1 MHTSINIVARRLSKV
16 IVFLTL
22 SLIFVGALIKSH
34 EVGLSVPDW
43 PTSYGKQMFSF
54 PFSEMVGGI
63 FYEHGHRL
71 FATIVGFL
79 TLIQFIVLSFTD
91 HPMWVKK
98 MSFIALV
105 LVITQGFLGGMT
117 VIFFLPP
124 QISILHGVLAQIFF
138 ISIIFIAYSL
148 SDSRLNKKKE
158 SFPLFIKRGAL
169 IITLLVFVQLILG
182 ALVRHTSS
190 GLAIPDFPKMGGMWI
205 PTFSDNMVNNI
216 NVELFDK
223 NLDMVS
229 KWQVVIHFLHRL
241 GAFII
246 TLALTFFVYKFRKM
260 VEKNSTESK
269 ILILFSVLLFI
280 QIILGA
286 STVVTEKLPFV
297 ASFHVVTGAALLGCC
312 ALFVMVTQS
321 NKIKEFDF

>member
-1 MHTSINIVARRLSKV
+1 MHTSINIAARRLSKV

-169 IITLLVFVQLILG
+169 VITLLVFVQLVLG

-286 STVVTEKLPFV
+286 STVITEKLPFV

>member
-1 MHTSINIVARRLSKV
+1 MHTSINIAVRRLSKV

-71 FATIVGFL
+71 FATIVGFF

-124 QISILHGVLAQIFF
+124 QISILHGILAQIFF

-158 SFPLFIKRGAL
+158 SYPLFIKRGAL
-169 IITLLVFVQLILG
+169 IITLLVFVQLVLG

-190 GLAIPDFPKMGGMWI
+190 GLAIPDFPKMGGMLI

-286 STVVTEKLPFV
+286 STVITEKLPFV

>member
-1 MHTSINIVARRLSKV
+1 
-16 IVFLTL
+16 
-22 SLIFVGALIKSH
+22 
-34 EVGLSVPDW
+34 
-43 PTSYGKQMFSF
+43 
-54 PFSEMVGGI
+54 
-63 FYEHGHRL
+63 
-71 FATIVGFL
+71 
-79 TLIQFIVLSFTD
+79 
-91 HPMWVKK
+91 
-98 MSFIALV
+98 
-105 LVITQGFLGGMT
+105 MT

-138 ISIIFIAYSL
+138 VSIIFIAYSL

-158 SFPLFIKRGAL
+158 SYPLFIKRGAL
-169 IITLLVFVQLILG
+169 IITLLVFVQLVLG

-246 TLALTFFVYKFRKM
+246 TLALTFFIYKFRNM
-260 VEKNSTESK
+260 VEKNSIESK
-269 ILILFSVLLFI
+269 ILILLSVLLLI

-286 STVVTEKLPFV
+286 TTVVTEKLPFV

-312 ALFVMVTQS
+312 ALFVMATQS
-321 NKIKEFDF
+321 NKLKEFDF

>member
-1 MHTSINIVARRLSKV
+1 MHTSINIAARRLSKV
-16 IVFLTL
+16 IVLLTL

-286 STVVTEKLPFV
+286 STVITEKLPYV

>member
-1 MHTSINIVARRLSKV
+1 MHTSINIAARRLSKV

-71 FATIVGFL
+71 FATIVGFF

-169 IITLLVFVQLILG
+169 IITLLVFVQLVLG

-223 NLDMVS
+223 NLDMVF

-286 STVVTEKLPFV
+286 STVITEKLPYV

>member
-1 MHTSINIVARRLSKV
+1 MHTSTNIAVRRLSKV

-71 FATIVGFL
+71 FATIVGFF

-91 HPMWVKK
+91 YPMWVKK

-124 QISILHGVLAQIFF
+124 QISILHGILAQIFF

-148 SDSRLNKKKE
+148 SDSRLNKRKE
-158 SFPLFIKRGAL
+158 SYPLFIKRGAL
-169 IITLLVFVQLILG
+169 IITLLVFVQLVLG

-246 TLALTFFVYKFRKM
+246 TIALTFFVYKFRKM
-260 VEKNSTESK
+260 AEKNSTDSK

-280 QIILGA
+280 QIVLGA
-286 STVVTEKLPFV
+286 STVITEKLPFV

-321 NKIKEFDF
+321 NEIKEFEF

>member
-1 MHTSINIVARRLSKV
+1 MHTSINIAARRLSKV

-98 MSFIALV
+98 TSFIALV

-169 IITLLVFVQLILG
+169 IITLLVFVQLVLG

-286 STVVTEKLPFV
+286 STVITEKLPFV

>member
-1 MHTSINIVARRLSKV
+1 MHTSINIAARRLSKV

-169 IITLLVFVQLILG
+169 VITLLVFVQLVLG

-229 KWQVVIHFLHRL
+229 KWQVIIHFLHRL

-286 STVVTEKLPFV
+286 STVITEKLPFV

>member
-1 MHTSINIVARRLSKV
+1 MHTSINIAARRLSKV
-16 IVFLTL
+16 IVLLTL

-71 FATIVGFL
+71 FATIVGFF

-169 IITLLVFVQLILG
+169 IITLLVFVQLVLG

-246 TLALTFFVYKFRKM
+246 TLALTFFIYKFRNM
-260 VEKNSTESK
+260 VEKNSIESK
-269 ILILFSVLLFI
+269 ILILLSVLLLI

-286 STVVTEKLPFV
+286 TTVVTEKLPFV

-312 ALFVMVTQS
+312 ALFVMATQS
-321 NKIKEFDF
+321 NKLKEFDF

>member
-1 MHTSINIVARRLSKV
+1 MHTSINIAARRLSKV
-16 IVFLTL
+16 IVLLTL

-71 FATIVGFL
+71 FATIVGFF

-169 IITLLVFVQLILG
+169 VITLLVFVQLVLG

-286 STVVTEKLPFV
+286 STVITEKLPYV

>member
-1 MHTSINIVARRLSKV
+1 MHTSINIAARRLSKV

-71 FATIVGFL
+71 FATIVGFF

-169 IITLLVFVQLILG
+169 VITLLVFVQLVLG

>member
-1 MHTSINIVARRLSKV
+1 MQISINIAVRRLSKI

-71 FATIVGFL
+71 FATIVGFF
-79 TLIQFIVLSFTD
+79 TLLQFIVLSFTD
-91 HPMWVKK
+91 HPLWVKK

-105 LVITQGFLGGMT
+105 LVITQGLLGGMT

-124 QISILHGVLAQIFF
+124 QISIVHGVLAQIFF
-138 ISIIFIAYSL
+138 VSIIFIAYSL

-158 SFPLFIKRGAL
+158 SYPLFIKRGAL
-169 IITLLVFVQLILG
+169 IITLLVFVQLVLG

-246 TLALTFFVYKFRKM
+246 TLALTFIIYKFRNM
-260 VEKNSTESK
+260 LEKNTIESK
-269 ILILFSVLLFI
+269 ILILLSVLLLI

-286 STVVTEKLPFV
+286 TTVITEKLPFV

>member
-1 MHTSINIVARRLSKV
+1 MHTSINIAARRLSKV

-98 MSFIALV
+98 TSFIALV

-169 IITLLVFVQLILG
+169 IITLLVFVQLVLG

-229 KWQVVIHFLHRL
+229 KWQVIIHFLHRL

-286 STVVTEKLPFV
+286 STVITEKLPFV

>member
-1 MHTSINIVARRLSKV
+1 MLFNLNIVVRRLSKM

-54 PFSEMVGGI
+54 PFSDMIGGI

-79 TLIQFIVLSFTD
+79 TLVQFIIISFTN
-91 HPMWVKK
+91 HPSWIKK
-98 MSFIALV
+98 MSLISLI
-105 LVITQGFLGGMT
+105 LVISQGLLGGMT
-117 VIFFLPP
+117 VLFFLPSS
-124 QISILHGVLAQIFF
+124 ISIMHGVLAQTFF
-138 ISIIFIAYSL
+138 VTIIFVAYSL
-148 SDSRLNKKKE
+148 SESRANKGE
-158 SFPLFIKRGAL
+158 APYPLFIRRGA
-169 IITLLVFVQLILG
+169 IVITLLVFIQLVLG

-190 GLAIPDFPKMGGMWI
+190 GLAIPDFPKMGGLWI
-205 PTFSDNMVNNI
+205 PTFSDNMIYNI
-216 NVELFDK
+216 NAELFDK

-229 KWQVVIHFLHRL
+229 KWQVLIHFLHRL

-246 TLALTFFVYKFRKM
+246 ALALALFVYKFRNM
-260 VEKNSTESK
+260 VKRNSAESK
-269 ILILFSVLLFI
+269 ALMMLTTIFAI
-280 QIILGA
+280 QISLGIA
-286 STVVTEKLPFV
+286 TVMTERLPYI

-312 ALFVMVTQS
+312 SLFIMITQS
-321 NKIKEFDF
+321 NKLKDFNF

>member
-1 MHTSINIVARRLSKV
+1 MHTSINIAARRLSKV

-98 MSFIALV
+98 TSFIALV

-169 IITLLVFVQLILG
+169 VITLLVFVQLVLG

-286 STVVTEKLPFV
+286 STVITEKLPFV

>member
-1 MHTSINIVARRLSKV
+1 MHTSINIAARRLSKV

-71 FATIVGFL
+71 FATIVGFF

-98 MSFIALV
+98 TSFIALV

-169 IITLLVFVQLILG
+169 VITLLVFVQLVLG

-286 STVVTEKLPFV
+286 STVITEKLPFV

>member
-1 MHTSINIVARRLSKV
+1 MQISINIAVRRLSKI

-71 FATIVGFL
+71 FATIVGFF
-79 TLIQFIVLSFTD
+79 TLLQFIVLSFTD
-91 HPMWVKK
+91 HPLWVKK
-98 MSFIALV
+98 MSFVALV
-105 LVITQGFLGGMT
+105 LVITQGLLGGMT

-124 QISILHGVLAQIFF
+124 QISIVHGVLAQIFF
-138 ISIIFIAYSL
+138 VSIIFIAYSL
-148 SDSRLNKKKE
+148 SDSRSNKKKQ
-158 SFPLFIKRGAL
+158 SYPLFIKRGAL
-169 IITLLVFVQLILG
+169 IITLLVFVQLVLG

-246 TLALTFFVYKFRKM
+246 TLALTFFIYKFRNM
-260 VEKNSTESK
+260 LEKNTIESK
-269 ILILFSVLLFI
+269 ILILLSVLLLI

-286 STVVTEKLPFV
+286 TTVITEKLPFV

-312 ALFVMVTQS
+312 ALFVMATQS

>member
-1 MHTSINIVARRLSKV
+1 MQISINIAVRRLSKI

-71 FATIVGFL
+71 FATIVGFF
-79 TLIQFIVLSFTD
+79 TLLQFIVLSFTD
-91 HPMWVKK
+91 HPLWVKK
-98 MSFIALV
+98 MSFVALV
-105 LVITQGFLGGMT
+105 LVITQGLLGGMT

-124 QISILHGVLAQIFF
+124 QISIVHGVLAQIFF
-138 ISIIFIAYSL
+138 VSIIFIAYSL

-158 SFPLFIKRGAL
+158 SYPLFIKRGAL
-169 IITLLVFVQLILG
+169 IITLLVFVQLVLG

-246 TLALTFFVYKFRKM
+246 TLALTFIIYKFRNM
-260 VEKNSTESK
+260 LEKNTIESK
-269 ILILFSVLLFI
+269 ILILLSVLLLI

-286 STVVTEKLPFV
+286 TTVITEKLPFV

-312 ALFVMVTQS
+312 ALFVMATQS

>member
-1 MHTSINIVARRLSKV
+1 MHTSINIAARRLSKV

-98 MSFIALV
+98 TSFVALV

-169 IITLLVFVQLILG
+169 IITLLVFVQLVLG

-286 STVVTEKLPFV
+286 STVITEKLPFV

>member
-1 MHTSINIVARRLSKV
+1 MHTSINIAARRLSKV

-286 STVVTEKLPFV
+286 STVITEKLPFV